1 MIFFTGQAE
10 KPWQS
15 PILKWLFSEYL
26 WKLLSNYVVGS
37 ITPIEGFL
45 INLWWFS
52 GVMIFICPN
61 LWDKAQND
69 FASWKQ
75 INGILQVCY
84 KIFEKIQVYVHK
96 MNKIGDSYLPCIAMA
111 HFPQVIRYHQICRI
125 LVCNYMKIYKYM
137 PFTLSISDCLC
148 LRLL

>member
-1 MIFFTGQAE
+1 M
-10 KPWQS
+10 
-15 PILKWLFSEYL
+15 
-26 WKLLSNYVVGS
+26 
-37 ITPIEGFL
+37 TPIEDFL

-52 GVMIFICPN
+52 GVVIFISPN

-111 HFPQVIRYHQICRI
+111 HSPQVIQNAYTYQ
-125 LVCNYMKIYKYM
+125 
-137 PFTLSISDCLC
+137 
-148 LRLL
+148 

>member
-1 MIFFTGQAE
+1 MWLIIYLFYLTSTMTHFDAYYLKNWNWLMMFFTGQVE
-10 KPWQS
+10 KPWLS
-15 PILKWLFSEYL
+15 PILKWLSSKFL
-26 WKLLSNYVVGS
+26 WKQLSNSVVGS
-37 ITPIEGFL
+37 MTPIEGFL

-52 GVMIFICPN
+52 GVVIFICPN

-111 HFPQVIRYHQICRI
+111 HFPQVI
-125 LVCNYMKIYKYM
+125 
-137 PFTLSISDCLC
+137 
-148 LRLL
+148 